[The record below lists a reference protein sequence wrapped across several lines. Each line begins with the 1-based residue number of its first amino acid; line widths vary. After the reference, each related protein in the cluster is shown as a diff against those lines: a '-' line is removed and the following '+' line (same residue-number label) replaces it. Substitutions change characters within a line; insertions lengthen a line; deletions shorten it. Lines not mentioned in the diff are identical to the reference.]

1 MANVK
6 ISELPNATSLSNGDS
21 FPVVQGGVTK
31 QAARSVLFA
40 SPTFTGT
47 TTAAILTATGDVTFD
62 GGAFVFNESGADKDA
77 RFEGDTDANLLFL
90 DASTDRVGIGTAT
103 PVAKLAI
110 DAGANALAINFNS
123 TDASGVYARF
133 QNSGISI
140 GDLGAGASVLSSG
153 AAGDFAITSR
163 SGNLVF
169 GTGTD
174 ERMRLDSS
182 GNLGIGTSSPS
193 TKLHVNTGAAGY
205 GITVAASTQT
215 SRTYQFGVDSNSSL
229 AIYDSTAAAQRLI
242 LDQSGNVGIGTSSPA
257 AKLDVN
263 GPASVTSFTGSTR
276 LGFTVK
282 GSTAATDYSGIDFS
296 GNSQTVPTARIG
308 VLSDAGGSKLVFG
321 TSNNYSTG
329 ITNTAVAIDAS
340 GNLYCQGVYAN
351 TTGSAAN
358 VFVASNGLLQ
368 RSTSSLKYK
377 TDVQNALHGLAEVM
391 QLRPVT
397 YKGKTDGDKIFGGLI
412 AEEVDAVGLT
422 EFVQYAEDGSP
433 DALAYG
439 NMVSLLVKAIQEQQA
454 LITALTARVA
464 ALEAN

>member
-77 RFEGDTDANLLFL
+77 RFEGDGDPNLLFL
-90 DASTDRVGIGTAT
+90 DASADR
-103 PVAKLAI
+103 
-110 DAGANALAINFNS
+110 
-123 TDASGVYARF
+123 
-133 QNSGISI
+133 
-140 GDLGAGASVLSSG
+140 
-153 AAGDFAITSR
+153 
-163 SGNLVF
+163 
-169 GTGTD
+169 
-174 ERMRLDSS
+174 
-182 GNLGIGTSSPS
+182 
-193 TKLHVNTGAAGY
+193 
-205 GITVAASTQT
+205 
-215 SRTYQFGVDSNSSL
+215 
-229 AIYDSTAAAQRLI
+229 
-242 LDQSGNVGIGTSSPA
+242 VGIGTSSPA
-257 AKLDVN
+257 EQLTVGGTSDRVGLFRSGTTTQLRLGSSAAGEGQMVLQYDRTTGAYQFSEGTN
-263 GPASVTSFTGSTR
+263 GNTGSPDITVTS
-276 LGFTVK
+276 
-282 GSTAATDYSGIDFS
+282 S
-296 GNSQTVPTARIG
+296 GNVGIGTASPTGQLHLAGANAQQIFRTDQSTSGYTYTQGLDDTGAYFLHNSSAR
-308 VLSDAGGSKLVFG
+308 SFRWAPNS
-321 TSNNYSTG
+321 
-329 ITNTAVAIDAS
+329 VAKMELDAS
-340 GNLYCQGVYAN
+340 GNLFCQGVYDN

-358 VFVASNGLLQ
+358 VFVSNTGLLQ

-377 TDVQNALHGLAEVM
+377 TDVQNASHGLAEVM

-422 EFVQYAEDGSP
+422 EFVQYADDGNP

-439 NMVSLLVKAIQEQQA
+439 NMVSLLIKAVQEQQA

-464 ALEAN
+464 ALEAG